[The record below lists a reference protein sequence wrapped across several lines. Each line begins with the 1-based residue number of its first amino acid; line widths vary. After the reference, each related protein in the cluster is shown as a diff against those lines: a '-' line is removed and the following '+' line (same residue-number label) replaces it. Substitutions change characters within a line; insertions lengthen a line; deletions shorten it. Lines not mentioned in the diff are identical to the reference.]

1 MKADQKKQCDYILD
15 RLRKG
20 QERAEILQQFSKV
33 FKNDTTRTFD
43 NRLKIAR
50 AQFDSESERIKQEAE
65 KGIEKDIE
73 ALKSKIMAPVE
84 RQVILADSI
93 RDFEDKLAGRKPFT
107 FFQGQKI
114 VNSHNGGVFM
124 LPIDTQTSVKKV
136 IRELIAE
143 LNKMGGDYAA
153 TKSEVKLDAPMA
165 FIVKTTDTELAK
177 DAEDF
182 K

>member
-73 ALKSKIMAPVE
+73 ALKSKIMTPVE
-84 RQVILADSI
+84 RLVTLSEIARGEKEI
-93 RDFEDKLAGRKPFT
+93 ETVFFDKGVPKKIKAKPNFNDIK
-107 FFQGQKI
+107 GA
-114 VNSHNGGVFM
+114 
-124 LPIDTQTSVKKV
+124 
-136 IRELIAE
+136 IAE

>member
-33 FKNDTTRTFD
+33 FKKDTTRTFD

-73 ALKSKIMAPVE
+73 ALKSKIMTPVE
-84 RQVILADSI
+84 RLVTLSEIARGEKEI
-93 RDFEDKLAGRKPFT
+93 ETVFFDKGVPKKIKSKPNFNDIK
-107 FFQGQKI
+107 GA
-114 VNSHNGGVFM
+114 
-124 LPIDTQTSVKKV
+124 
-136 IRELIAE
+136 IAE
-143 LNKMGGDYAA
+143 LNKMGGDYAPQ
-153 TKSEVKLDAPMA
+153 KID
-165 FIVKTTDTELAK
+165 VKTGEPVRVFVLNKAGGRK
-177 DAEDF
+177 
-182 K
+182 